1 MNKKALVSRTI
12 VLMTLG
18 IIVLIILIILFSG
31 KASIF
36 SKGVGGIC
44 TDQEGTCYYPT
55 AECPEEKPIKMMAK
69 GCPSNETDTEK
80 KSGFCCTSL
89 G

>member
-18 IIVLIILIILFSG
+18 IIVLIILILLFSG
-31 KASIF
+31 KANIF
-36 SKGVGGIC
+36 SKGVGGSC
-44 TDQEGTCYYPT
+44 ADQEGICYYPDKT
-55 AECPEEKPIKMMAK
+55 CPEDKPIKMMAK
-69 GCPSNETDTEK
+69 GCPSNQTDEEK

>member
-31 KASIF
+31 KANIF
-36 SKGVGGIC
+36 SKGTMSCESKEGVCMNATECEGPISNFNCDNPKHIC
-44 TDQEGTCYYPT
+44 C
-55 AECPEEKPIKMMAK
+55 IKL
-69 GCPSNETDTEK
+69 T
-80 KSGFCCTSL
+80 
-89 G
+89 